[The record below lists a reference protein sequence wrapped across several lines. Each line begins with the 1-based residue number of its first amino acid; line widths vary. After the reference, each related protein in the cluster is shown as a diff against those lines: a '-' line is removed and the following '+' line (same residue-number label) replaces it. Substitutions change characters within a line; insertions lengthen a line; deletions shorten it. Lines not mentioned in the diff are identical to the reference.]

1 MIPPTDT
8 HILTVAELG
17 ERALIARITARLPLA
32 PWVLVGPGDDAAVV
46 EPEPRMAEALTTD
59 AFVEGVHFDRRFC
72 PPDAIGHKALAVN
85 LSDLAAM
92 GASPR
97 AALLSL
103 ILPDDFPVSDLDAML
118 DGMLALAARHRVAV
132 VGGNIARSPAPG
144 QGLGRAPLVVDVT
157 ATGSVARRRVLTRAG
172 ARPGDDVYVT
182 GTIGAGAVGL
192 HAFLEAMGGR
202 PLTGLVGESIE
213 WADAQARYLRPQP
226 RVRAGLMLSRNRA
239 ASACVDLS
247 DGLADGVRQL
257 AAASGVG
264 LVVDATALPID
275 ETAGRWYA
283 AREIDALDAV
293 LAGGDDYE
301 LLFTSRR
308 SQRGRLRE
316 ARRAMGGLPITRI
329 GAVTR
334 DRGIV
339 LHTAA
344 GPREFPSG
352 FEHFR

>member
-1 MIPPTDT
+1 VSTGT

-103 ILPDDFPVSDLDAML
+103 LLPADLPVSDLDAML
-118 DGMLALAARHRVAV
+118 DGMLALAARHRVAI
-132 VGGNIARSPAPG
+132 VGGNIARSPAPAP
-144 QGLGRAPLVVDVT
+144 GRGHAPLVIDVT
-157 ATGSVARRRVLTRAG
+157 ATGTVAPRRVLTRAG

-192 HAFLEAMGGR
+192 HTFLDSVAGR
-202 PLTGLVGESIE
+202 PVTGGVGESTG
-213 WADAQARYLRPQP
+213 WADAQARYLRPEP

-239 ASACVDLS
+239 ASACIDLS
-247 DGLADGVRQL
+247 DGLADGVRQI

-264 LVVDATALPID
+264 LVIDAAALPVD

-283 AREIDALDAV
+283 AGGVDMLDAV

-316 ARRAMGGLPITRI
+316 ARRAMGGLTVTRI

-334 DRGIV
+334 DPRIA
-339 LHTAA
+339 LQTAT
-344 GPREFPSG
+344 GPREFPEG
-352 FEHFR
+352 FAHFR

>member
-1 MIPPTDT
+1 MPPTDT

-17 ERALIARITARLPLA
+17 ERALIARITARLPQA
-32 PWVLVGPGDDAAVV
+32 PWILVGPGDDAAVV
-46 EPEPRMAEALTTD
+46 EPVPRMAEVLTTD
-59 AFVEGVHFDRRFC
+59 AFVEGVHFDQRFC
-72 PPDAIGHKALAVN
+72 PPDAIGHKVLAVN

-103 ILPDDFPVSDLDAML
+103 VLPDDFAVSDLDAML
-118 DGMLALAARHRVAV
+118 DGMLALAVRHRIAI
-132 VGGNIARSPAPG
+132 VGGNIARSPAPR
-144 QGLGRAPLVVDVT
+144 QGFGRAPLVIDVT
-157 ATGSVARRRVLTRAG
+157 ATGAVPRRRVLTRAG
-172 ARPGDDVYVT
+172 ARPGDDLFLT

-192 HAFLEAMGGR
+192 HAFLEAVDGR
-202 PLTGLVGESIE
+202 NGIVGDTTE
-213 WADAQARYLRPQP
+213 WGEAQARYLRPEP
-226 RVRAGLMLSRNRA
+226 RVRAGLMLARNRA
-239 ASACVDLS
+239 AGACIDLS
-247 DGLADGVRQL
+247 DGLADGVRQI

-264 LVVDATALPID
+264 LVVDAAALPID
-275 ETAGRWYA
+275 ATATRWYA
-283 AREIDALDAV
+283 ARGMDALDAV
-293 LAGGDDYE
+293 MAGGDDYE

-308 SQRGRLRE
+308 SQRSRLRE
-316 ARRAMGGLPITRI
+316 ARRAMGGLPVTRI

-334 DRGIV
+334 DPAIV